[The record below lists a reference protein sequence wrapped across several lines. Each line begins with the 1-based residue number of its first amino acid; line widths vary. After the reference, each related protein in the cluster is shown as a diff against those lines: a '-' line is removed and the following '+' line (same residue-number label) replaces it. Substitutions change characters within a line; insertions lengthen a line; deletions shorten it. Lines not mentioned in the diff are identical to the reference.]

1 MGINGSIVGAYTL
14 DLIVRSKSISEVN
27 QLSTLEPKRFLCD
40 LRSDKVKHIFIFVT
54 EDWYVTD
61 IHSATVFAE
70 IERVLRISLIDE
82 IVLDEKSRIERYTSQ
97 S

>member
-1 MGINGSIVGAYTL
+1 MSRPLSLTPPIIPVSSSTVTFPVVTGHTL
-14 DLIVRSKSISEVN
+14 
-27 QLSTLEPKRFLCD
+27 